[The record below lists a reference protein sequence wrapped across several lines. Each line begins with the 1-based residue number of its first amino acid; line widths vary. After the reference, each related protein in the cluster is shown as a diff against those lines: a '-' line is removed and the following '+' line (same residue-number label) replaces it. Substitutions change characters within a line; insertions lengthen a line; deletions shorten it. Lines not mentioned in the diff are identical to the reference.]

1 MIYFGFEVSKRE
13 TLSQGS
19 CDLASCASWKNVAK
33 QAMTTSRF
41 DIDFFLNCR
50 IGKKKERNA
59 GTFVQSPK
67 RTELV
72 PNLSQS
78 TNFTSLRGSSVPVH
92 LLAEYWANTV
102 AKDQQGLLFLL
113 PLFRTSPFSMKFLY
127 RQHRIACPTPT
138 WHLKW
143 VATAQKPA
151 THTDKTPFA
160 TEVVVAVPARRR
172 LLRSSS

>member
-1 MIYFGFEVSKRE
+1 MYKKVTKQEFDVLYFGFEVSKRE

-19 CDLASCASWKNVAK
+19 SDLASCASWKTLRNK
-33 QAMTTSRF
+33 QMTTNRF

-78 TNFTSLRGSSVPVH
+78 TSFTSAVALFQCSCPSSCGILGKYRCKRSTRSLVPPPPFP
-92 LLAEYWANTV
+92 Y
-102 AKDQQGLLFLL
+102 F
-113 PLFRTSPFSMKFLY
+113 PLFNEVPLSAAQNSLPRPHLASQMGCHCSKTCNTY
-127 RQHRIACPTPT
+127 R
-138 WHLKW
+138 
-143 VATAQKPA
+143 
-151 THTDKTPFA
+151 
-160 TEVVVAVPARRR
+160 
-172 LLRSSS
+172 